1 MKFYLIVTLLE
12 GQATVQ
18 PTASSIVLICDVG
31 LHKYAVGFLA
41 TSTQT
46 LIALGPRRRWC
57 TSHKG
62 SLEDHRPSATI
73 SPLPFQSSKLQA
85 LFSGVNFRLLTLC
98 YMIKHIFI
106 YR

>member
-46 LIALGPRRRWC
+46 LIALGPRRR
-57 TSHKG
+57 
-62 SLEDHRPSATI
+62 
-73 SPLPFQSSKLQA
+73 
-85 LFSGVNFRLLTLC
+85 
-98 YMIKHIFI
+98 
-106 YR
+106 